1 MTIKFQLTG
10 EKRKELAKTVSE
22 IIGAPAEYQ
31 FMPTCAYKISDFY
44 TVTKEGNLEISDSAD
59 GKEVEMMI
67 SELSDR
73 GYDVPL
79 DEEENGLTVEMP
91 LELVDDATI
100 DRLRKI
106 VENKGELFKAAFK
119 TDNLEIIVEDDKV
132 CFPWFTVEQYDD
144 TSAYCTFISML
155 CEFAKNQKRIN
166 NKPETTDNPKY
177 TMRCYLLRLG
187 MIGAEYKAVRKVLL
201 RNLSGS
207 SAFRK
212 AGGNDEISE

>member
-1 MTIKFQLTG
+1 MIIEFQLIG
-10 EKRKELAKTVSE
+10 EKRKELAKTISE

-31 FMPTCAYKISDFY
+31 FMPTCAYKIGDFY

-59 GKEVEMMI
+59 SKEIDMLI
-67 SELSDR
+67 SELASR

-106 VENKGELFKAAFK
+106 VENKGELFK
-119 TDNLEIIVEDDKV
+119 LE
-132 CFPWFTVEQYDD
+132 
-144 TSAYCTFISML
+144 TS
-155 CEFAKNQKRIN
+155 
-166 NKPETTDNPKY
+166 DNPKY

-187 MIGAEYKAVRKVLL
+187 MIGVEYKSTRKVLL

-212 AGGNDEISE
+212 VANNEVSE